1 MPTTRR
7 HRVLDAGPQDVWD
20 VVADPHH
27 LPRWWPRVQRVEA
40 VERDHWTQ
48 VFMTGKGK
56 PVRADYRLIS
66 CQPPV
71 RRVWAQE
78 VAGTP
83 FERVLREAT
92 TEVDV
97 RPASG
102 VATEVTIAVSQR
114 LRGFARL
121 GGFMVRR
128 ATRRLVDEA
137 LEGLSA
143 ACER

>member
-1 MPTTRR
+1 VPTTRR

-40 VERDHWTQ
+40 VEPDRWTQ

-66 CQPPV
+66 SEPPV

-78 VAGTP
+78 VKGTP

-97 RPASG
+97 RSAPG
-102 VATEVTIAVSQR
+102 TATEVTIEISQR

-128 ATRRLVDEA
+128 ATRRLLDEA
-137 LEGLSA
+137 LEGLGG

>member
-7 HRVLDAGPQDVWD
+7 HRVLDAGPQEVWD

-40 VERDHWTQ
+40 VDRDHWTQ

-66 CQPPV
+66 SQAPV
-71 RRVWAQE
+71 RRTWAQE
-78 VAGTP
+78 VEGTP

-92 TEVDV
+92 TEIEV
-97 RPASG
+97 RPGPGA
-102 VATEVTIAVSQR
+102 ATEVAIAVTQR

-128 ATRRLVDEA
+128 ATGRLLDEA
-137 LEGLSA
+137 LEGLGA

>member
-40 VERDHWTQ
+40 VERDRWTQ

-56 PVRADYRLIS
+56 PVRADYRLVS
-66 CQPPV
+66 SHPPF
-71 RRVWAQE
+71 RRTWAQE
-78 VAGTP
+78 VEGTP

-97 RPASG
+97 RPAAG
-102 VATEVTIAVSQR
+102 AATEVTIEISQR

-128 ATRRLVDEA
+128 ATRRLLDEA
-137 LEGLSA
+137 LEGLGA